1 MEDSD
6 GTTKSSCRFK
16 EGDIVVLPEERDKRI
31 VYKILSWEKN
41 PVKITNEITGPSC
54 ICVAQRILD
63 GMKIKKQDDYFELR
77 SRKTK

>member
-31 VYKILSWEKN
+31 VYKILS
-41 PVKITNEITGPSC
+41 
-54 ICVAQRILD
+54 
-63 GMKIKKQDDYFELR
+63 
-77 SRKTK
+77 